1 MLGGS
6 CSPCCGQLCCDVP
19 PDQLTFRITSR
30 FTSYWTNPIS
40 GALSPFDYIVRNC
53 DTTFSEVVTLTRS
66 DLIYGTGSYSG
77 QPTGNALSFVFSSQ
91 STVDT
96 EFCDVPQLWDH
107 DSTAQTS
114 PIDFSYVANFGGRVT
129 TEYDSVRLRFVTQY
143 QYPLRLVR
151 RHYVVNYETTS
162 DPLVCYNVS
171 AYVERFWRPAYESLP
186 QIDMTLRTPAT
197 VEESQGVMS
206 GSNPPATVLR
216 ASVRRSPA
224 TCLPPPS
231 DLSQLIYRNPAGE
244 PLLVAT
250 GL

>member
-6 CSPCCGQLCCDVP
+6 CSPCCEQSCCEVP

-30 FTSYWTNPIS
+30 FTSYWTQPIS

-53 DTTFSEVVTLTRS
+53 DTTVSEVVTLTRS

-77 QPTGNALSFVFSSQ
+77 KPTGNALSFVFTSE
-91 STVDT
+91 TPVDAG
-96 EFCDVPQLWDH
+96 FCLVPQYWDH
-107 DSTAQTS
+107 DSTLQTE
-114 PIDFSYVANFGGRVT
+114 PIDFSYIANFGGGFST
-129 TEYDSVRLRFVTQY
+129 YYDDVRLRFVTLY
-143 QYPLRLVR
+143 DYPLRLVR

-162 DPLVCYNVS
+162 DPFVCYNVS

-186 QIDMTLRTPAT
+186 QINMTLRTPAT
-197 VEESQGVMS
+197 VEESQDVMS